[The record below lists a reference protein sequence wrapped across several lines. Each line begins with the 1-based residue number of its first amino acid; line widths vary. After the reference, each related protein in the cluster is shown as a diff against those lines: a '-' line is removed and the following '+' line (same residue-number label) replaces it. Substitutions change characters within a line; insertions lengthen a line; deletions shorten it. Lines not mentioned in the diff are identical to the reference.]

1 MKTLK
6 KGLLLLFAAMFCIA
20 GASAQKKSIAQKA
33 DDLFDQYRFYEA
45 AEQYEKAYEKIKDNK
60 AEKNRVYFQ
69 LAECY
74 RLMYEYDKAR
84 RIYERLA
91 NDGYQQSEP
100 MLYFYLAEMYRF
112 LAESHNYKQYLAK
125 SDEFYDKYLQVAP
138 GDSYA
143 VKRKASLIYA
153 SQLADAR
160 TRHEITKM
168 EDWCSDYNDWA
179 PRFYGDDTTKIV
191 FTTSR
196 YAEGDDVDKDPW
208 TNQAFSDLYTVFQ
221 DRNGNWNSLPEPWDK
236 TGRINTNVNEGE
248 ACFSPDGNTVYFS
261 RFDIV
266 DNETSHGRIYMA
278 TRKPEELDKKKGK
291 KTQSKNKK
299 QKHSNMTPWGM
310 AQNIAEAAA
319 ENSEVKPG
327 EWNEPTVIYLGDTAY
342 NYLYPAIS
350 SDGLTLYFSSDMPGG
365 FGDYDLWKATRKSV
379 ADDFG
384 RPVNLTSIVN
394 TRGKEVFPVLRNDSL
409 MYFSSDGHPGV
420 GGYDLFKSSLRAN
433 GKWTTPENL
442 GIPINSSHDE
452 MSIIFYPDATN
463 PTNIVERGY
472 FSSNRPFAD
481 LHNRQ
486 LANQS
491 KNQTPPINNDIFYFA
506 LPGLNYAIEG
516 TVRSE
521 KSMQLLEGVRIRMVG
536 SDGSQQETL
545 TNKKGFYR
553 FDSTQV
559 RRDVVYKMYLS
570 KKDYFSIEGSESTK
584 GYNTNKTLV
593 HDFRMDPVPNRPVV
607 LPEIRFDLART
618 ELKGEFMDSLMDL
631 YIVMDN
637 NPGIVVE
644 IRSHTDCQPYI
655 GLTNDTLSQ
664 RRAQTVVDYLVDRGI
679 ERERLV
685 AKGYA
690 DRVPRVLDE
699 DVVVTYNGK
708 QYPFYAGTEMTCD
721 YIATLDPERQQAA
734 HSLNRR
740 LEFLVLRNDYVSRRL
755 VENMASATPVAKQ
768 TEDGKVID
776 LVNRPVDDEADS
788 GEKPMIV
795 HDESVVPVTMVN
807 STRGEV
813 ACIVNGSQVPM
824 LIDERFV
831 EPVAISWEEAMNFL
845 YQGRITKDDFPR
857 RDLSFDAEGNI
868 IDKEIIIFKEMQIGE
883 QRKQNVEVV
892 VVKNVDYKFII
903 NRTGLRQFG
912 DYEFDKQRS
921 KLIFFDE

>member
-1 MKTLK
+1 
-6 KGLLLLFAAMFCIA
+6 
-20 GASAQKKSIAQKA
+20 
-33 DDLFDQYRFYEA
+33 
-45 AEQYEKAYEKIKDNK
+45 
-60 AEKNRVYFQ
+60 
-69 LAECY
+69 
-74 RLMYEYDKAR
+74 
-84 RIYERLA
+84 
-91 NDGYQQSEP
+91 
-100 MLYFYLAEMYRF
+100 
-112 LAESHNYKQYLAK
+112 
-125 SDEFYDKYLQVAP
+125 
-138 GDSYA
+138 
-143 VKRKASLIYA
+143 
-153 SQLADAR
+153 
-160 TRHEITKM
+160 
-168 EDWCSDYNDWA
+168 
-179 PRFYGDDTTKIV
+179 
-191 FTTSR
+191 
-196 YAEGDDVDKDPW
+196 
-208 TNQAFSDLYTVFQ
+208 
-221 DRNGNWNSLPEPWDK
+221 
-236 TGRINTNVNEGE
+236 
-248 ACFSPDGNTVYFS
+248 
-261 RFDIV
+261 
-266 DNETSHGRIYMA
+266 
-278 TRKPEELDKKKGK
+278 
-291 KTQSKNKK
+291 
-299 QKHSNMTPWGM
+299 
-310 AQNIAEAAA
+310 
-319 ENSEVKPG
+319 
-327 EWNEPTVIYLGDTAY
+327 
-342 NYLYPAIS
+342 
-350 SDGLTLYFSSDMPGG
+350 
-365 FGDYDLWKATRKSV
+365 
-379 ADDFG
+379 
-384 RPVNLTSIVN
+384 
-394 TRGKEVFPVLRNDSL
+394 
-409 MYFSSDGHPGV
+409 
-420 GGYDLFKSSLRAN
+420 
-433 GKWTTPENL
+433 
-442 GIPINSSHDE
+442 
-452 MSIIFYPDATN
+452 
-463 PTNIVERGY
+463 
-472 FSSNRPFAD
+472 
-481 LHNRQ
+481 
-486 LANQS
+486 
-491 KNQTPPINNDIFYFA
+491 
-506 LPGLNYAIEG
+506 LNYAIEG

-536 SDGSQQETL
+536 SDGSQQETV

-593 HDFRMDPVPNRPVV
+593 HDYRMDPVPARPVV

-776 LVNRPVDDEADS
+776 LVNRPVDDDTDN

-813 ACIVNGSQVPM
+813 ACIVNGSQVPL

-892 VVKNVDYKFII
+892 VVKKVDYKFII

>member
-1 MKTLK
+1 MKMLR
-6 KGLLLLFAAMFCIA
+6 KGLVLLISALFLAS
-20 GASAQKKSIAQKA
+20 GAYAQKNIAKKA
-33 DDLFDQYRFYEA
+33 DDLFDQYRFYDASKE
-45 AEQYEKAYEKIKDNK
+45 YEKAYEKIKDNK

-74 RLMYEYDKAR
+74 RLMYDYPRAE
-84 RIYERLA
+84 RIYKRLA
-91 NDGYQQSEP
+91 NDGYQNSERK
-100 MLYFYLAEMYRF
+100 LYFNLAEMCRF
-112 LAESHNYKQYLAK
+112 EEKF
-125 SDEFYDKYLQVAP
+125 DEADDYYQKYLEMEP
-138 GDSYA
+138 NDSYA
-143 VKRKASLIYA
+143 AKRKQSLIYA
-153 SQLADAR
+153 NQLSNDR

-168 EDWCSDYNDWA
+168 SDWCTDYNDWA
-179 PRFYGDDTTKIV
+179 PRFIGNDTTKLL
-191 FTTSR
+191 FTSSR
-196 YAEGDDVDKDPW
+196 FGEYALDSDPW
-208 TNQAFSDLYTVFQ
+208 TNQAYSELYYVFQ
-221 DRNGNWNSLPEPWDK
+221 DRNGNWNSTPELWDVSGK
-236 TGRINTNVNEGE
+236 INTDVNEGE
-248 ACFSPDGNTVYFS
+248 AVFSPDGNTIYFS
-261 RFDIV
+261 RCDIY
-266 DNETSHGRIYMA
+266 DNETQGCRIYMSTRTPA
-278 TRKPEELDKKKGK
+278 TIEKKGK
-291 KTQSKNKK
+291 GKKNAPAKNKK
-299 QKHSNMTPWGM
+299 SKKGKD
-310 AQNIAEAAA
+310 AA
-319 ENSEVKPG
+319 EEEAPETPKEELSPG
-327 EWNEPTVIYLGDTAY
+327 EWSTPIPLILGDTIY

-365 FGDYDLWKATRKSV
+365 FGDYDLWKATRKST

-394 TRGKEVFPVLRNDSL
+394 TRGREVFPMLRNDSL

-420 GGYDLFKSSLRAN
+420 GGYDLFKSSLQRN
-433 GKWTTPENL
+433 GKWTAPENL
-442 GIPINSSHDE
+442 GIPINSSYDE
-452 MSIIFYPDATN
+452 MSIVFYPEEVT
-463 PTNIVERGY
+463 PSNIVERGY
-472 FSSNRPFAD
+472 FSSNRPFD
-481 LHNRQ
+481 DPHNRQ
-486 LANQS
+486 LANQT
-491 KNQTPPINNDIFYFA
+491 KQQTPPINNDIFYFA

-521 KSMQLLEGVRIRMVG
+521 KSMQLLEGVRIKMVG
-536 SDGSQQETL
+536 SDGSQFETR
-545 TNKKGFYR
+545 TDKKGYYK

-584 GYNTNKTLV
+584 GYTTNKTLV
-593 HDFRMDPVPNRPVV
+593 HDFRMDPVPMRPVI

-637 NPGIVVE
+637 NPNIVVE

-664 RRAQTVVDYLVDRGI
+664 RRAQTVVDYLVSRGI
-679 ERERLV
+679 ERDRLV

-708 QYPFYAGTEMTCD
+708 KYPFSAGSVMECD

-740 LEFLVLRNDYVSRRL
+740 LEFLVLRTDYVSRRL
-755 VENMASATPVAKQ
+755 VENIAATTPVAQQ

-776 LVNRPVDDEADS
+776 LVNRPVDDDLDER
-788 GEKPMIV
+788 KPIIV
-795 HDESVVPVTMVN
+795 HDESVVDVTMVN
-807 STRGEV
+807 STRGEIT
-813 ACIVNGSQVPM
+813 CIVNGSQLPM
-824 LIDERFV
+824 LIDERFI

-868 IDKEIIIFKEMQIGE
+868 IDKEIVIFKEMQIGD
-883 QRKQNVEVV
+883 QRRKNVEVV

-912 DYEFDKQRS
+912 EYEFDKQRA

>member
-1 MKTLK
+1 MKMLR
-6 KGLLLLFAAMFCIA
+6 KGLVLLISALFLAS
-20 GASAQKKSIAQKA
+20 GAYAQKNIAKKA
-33 DDLFDQYRFYEA
+33 DDLFDQYRFYDASKE
-45 AEQYEKAYEKIKDNK
+45 YEKAYEKIKDNK

-74 RLMYEYDKAR
+74 RLMYDYPRAE
-84 RIYERLA
+84 RIYKRLA
-91 NDGYQQSEP
+91 NDGYQNSERK
-100 MLYFYLAEMYRF
+100 LYFYLAEMCRF
-112 LAESHNYKQYLAK
+112 EDKF
-125 SDEFYDKYLQVAP
+125 DEADDFYQKYLEMEP
-138 GDSYA
+138 NDSYA
-143 VKRKASLIYA
+143 AKRKQSLIYA
-153 SQLADAR
+153 NQLSNDR

-168 EDWCSDYNDWA
+168 SDWCTDYNDWA
-179 PRFYGDDTTKIV
+179 PRFLGNDTTKII
-191 FTTSR
+191 FTSSR
-196 YAEGDDVDKDPW
+196 FSDGSTDNDPW
-208 TNQAFSDLYTVFQ
+208 TNQAFSDLYFVFQ
-221 DRNGNWNSLPEPWDK
+221 DRNGNWNSTPELWDK
-236 TGRINTNVNEGE
+236 SGKINTAVNEGE
-248 ACFSPDGNTVYFS
+248 ASFSPDGNTIYFS
-261 RFDIV
+261 RCDV
-266 DNETSHGRIYMA
+266 RENATQGCRIYMA
-278 TRKPEELDKKKGK
+278 SKTPATIEKKGKKKNSAPAKKKKTTKKKGK
-291 KTQSKNKK
+291 KGEAEFEEEETEAPKK
-299 QKHSNMTPWGM
+299 EL
-310 AQNIAEAAA
+310 A
-319 ENSEVKPG
+319 PG
-327 EWNEPTVIYLGDTAY
+327 EWSEPIPLILGDTAY

-365 FGDYDLWKATRKSV
+365 FGDYDLWKATRKST

-384 RPVNLTSIVN
+384 RPVNLTSIIN
-394 TRGKEVFPVLRNDSL
+394 TRGREVFPLLRNDSL
-409 MYFSSDGHPGV
+409 LYFSSDGHPGV
-420 GGYDLFKSSLRAN
+420 GGYDLFKSRMQRN
-433 GKWTTPENL
+433 GKWTQPENL
-442 GIPINSSHDE
+442 GIPINSSYDE
-452 MSIIFYPDATN
+452 MSIVFCPEDITPS
-463 PTNIVERGY
+463 NIVERGY
-472 FSSNRPFAD
+472 FSSNRPFD
-481 LHNRQ
+481 DPHNRQ
-486 LANQS
+486 LANQT
-491 KNQTPPINNDIFYFA
+491 KQQTPPINNDIFYFA

-521 KSMQLLEGVRIRMVG
+521 KSMQLLEGVRIKMVG
-536 SDGSQQETL
+536 SDGSQFETR
-545 TNKKGFYR
+545 TDKKGYYK

-584 GYNTNKTLV
+584 GYTTNKTLV
-593 HDFRMDPVPNRPVV
+593 HDFRMDPVPMRPVI

-637 NPGIVVE
+637 NPNIVVE

-664 RRAQTVVDYLVDRGI
+664 RRAQTVVDYLVSRGI
-679 ERERLV
+679 ERDRLV

-708 QYPFYAGTEMTCD
+708 KYPFSAGSVMECD

-740 LEFLVLRNDYVSRRL
+740 LEFLVLRTDYVSRRL
-755 VENMASATPVAKQ
+755 VENIAATTPVAQQ

-776 LVNRPVDDEADS
+776 LVNRPVDDDLDER
-788 GEKPMIV
+788 KPIIV
-795 HDESVVPVTMVN
+795 HDESVVDVTMVN
-807 STRGEV
+807 STRGEIT
-813 ACIVNGSQVPM
+813 CIVNGSQLPM
-824 LIDERFV
+824 LIDERFI

-868 IDKEIIIFKEMQIGE
+868 IDKEIVIFKEMQIGD
-883 QRKQNVEVV
+883 QRRKNVEVV

-912 DYEFDKQRS
+912 EYEFDKQRA

>member
-1 MKTLK
+1 MKMLR
-6 KGLLLLFAAMFCIA
+6 KGLVLLISALFLAS
-20 GASAQKKSIAQKA
+20 GAYAQKNIAKKA
-33 DDLFDQYRFYEA
+33 DDLFDQYRFYDASKE
-45 AEQYEKAYEKIKDNK
+45 YEKAYEKIKDNK

-74 RLMYEYDKAR
+74 RLMYDYPRAE
-84 RIYERLA
+84 RIYKRLA
-91 NDGYQQSEP
+91 NDGYQNSERK
-100 MLYFYLAEMYRF
+100 LYFYLAEMCRF
-112 LAESHNYKQYLAK
+112 EDKF
-125 SDEFYDKYLQVAP
+125 DEADDFYQKYLEMEP
-138 GDSYA
+138 NDSYA
-143 VKRKASLIYA
+143 AKRKQSLIYA
-153 SQLADAR
+153 NQLSNDR

-168 EDWCSDYNDWA
+168 SDWCTDYNDWA
-179 PRFYGDDTTKIV
+179 PRFLGNDTTKII
-191 FTTSR
+191 FTSSR
-196 YAEGDDVDKDPW
+196 FSDGSTDNDPW
-208 TNQAFSDLYTVFQ
+208 TNQAFSDLYFVFQ
-221 DRNGNWNSLPEPWDK
+221 DRNGNWNSTPELWDK
-236 TGRINTNVNEGE
+236 SGKINTAVNEGE
-248 ACFSPDGNTVYFS
+248 ASFSPDGNTIYFS
-261 RFDIV
+261 RCDV
-266 DNETSHGRIYMA
+266 RENATQGCRIYMA
-278 TRKPEELDKKKGK
+278 SKTPATIEKKGKKKNSAPAKKKKTTKKKGK
-291 KTQSKNKK
+291 KGEAESEEEETEAPKK
-299 QKHSNMTPWGM
+299 EL
-310 AQNIAEAAA
+310 A
-319 ENSEVKPG
+319 PG
-327 EWNEPTVIYLGDTAY
+327 EWSEPIPLILGDTAY

-365 FGDYDLWKATRKSV
+365 FGDYDLWKATRKST

-384 RPVNLTSIVN
+384 RPVNLTSIIN
-394 TRGKEVFPVLRNDSL
+394 TRGREVFPLLRNDSL
-409 MYFSSDGHPGV
+409 LYFSSDGHPGV
-420 GGYDLFKSSLRAN
+420 GGYDLFKSRMQRN
-433 GKWTTPENL
+433 GKWTQPENL
-442 GIPINSSHDE
+442 GIPINSSYDE
-452 MSIIFYPDATN
+452 MSIVFCPEDITPS
-463 PTNIVERGY
+463 NIVERGY
-472 FSSNRPFAD
+472 FSSNRPFD
-481 LHNRQ
+481 DPHNRQ
-486 LANQS
+486 LANQT
-491 KNQTPPINNDIFYFA
+491 KQQTPPINNDIFYFA

-521 KSMQLLEGVRIRMVG
+521 KSMQLLEGVRIKMVG
-536 SDGSQQETL
+536 SDGSQFETR
-545 TNKKGFYR
+545 TDKKGYYK

-584 GYNTNKTLV
+584 GYTTNKTLV
-593 HDFRMDPVPNRPVV
+593 HDFRMDPVPMRPVI

-637 NPGIVVE
+637 NPNIVVE

-664 RRAQTVVDYLVDRGI
+664 RRAQTVVDYLVSRGI
-679 ERERLV
+679 ERDRLV

-708 QYPFYAGTEMTCD
+708 KYPFSAGSVMECD

-740 LEFLVLRNDYVSRRL
+740 LEFLVLRTDYVSRRL
-755 VENMASATPVAKQ
+755 VENIAATTPVAQQ

-776 LVNRPVDDEADS
+776 LVNRPVDDDLDER
-788 GEKPMIV
+788 KPIIV
-795 HDESVVPVTMVN
+795 HDESVVDVTMVN
-807 STRGEV
+807 STRGEIT
-813 ACIVNGSQVPM
+813 CIVNGSQLPM
-824 LIDERFV
+824 LIDERFI

-868 IDKEIIIFKEMQIGE
+868 IDKEIVIFKEMQIGD
-883 QRKQNVEVV
+883 QRRKNVEVV

-912 DYEFDKQRS
+912 EYEFDKQRA

>member
-1 MKTLK
+1 MKMLR
-6 KGLLLLFAAMFCIA
+6 KGLVLLISALFLAS
-20 GASAQKKSIAQKA
+20 GAYAQKNIAKKA
-33 DDLFDQYRFYEA
+33 DDLFDQYRFYDASKE
-45 AEQYEKAYEKIKDNK
+45 YEKAYEKIKDNK

-74 RLMYEYDKAR
+74 RLMYDYPRAE
-84 RIYERLA
+84 RIYKRLA
-91 NDGYQQSEP
+91 NDGYQNSERK
-100 MLYFYLAEMYRF
+100 LYFNLAEMCRF
-112 LAESHNYKQYLAK
+112 EEKF
-125 SDEFYDKYLQVAP
+125 DEADDYYQKYLEMEP
-138 GDSYA
+138 NDSYA
-143 VKRKASLIYA
+143 AKRKQSLIYA
-153 SQLADAR
+153 NQLSNDR

-168 EDWCSDYNDWA
+168 SDWCTDYNDWA
-179 PRFYGDDTTKIV
+179 PRFIGNDTTKLL
-191 FTTSR
+191 FTSSR
-196 YAEGDDVDKDPW
+196 FGEYALDSDPW
-208 TNQAFSDLYTVFQ
+208 TNQAYSELYYVFQ
-221 DRNGNWNSLPEPWDK
+221 DRNGNWNSTPELWDVSGK
-236 TGRINTNVNEGE
+236 INTDVNEGE
-248 ACFSPDGNTVYFS
+248 AVFSPDGNTIYFS
-261 RFDIV
+261 RCDIY
-266 DNETSHGRIYMA
+266 DNETQGCRIYMSTRTPA
-278 TRKPEELDKKKGK
+278 TIDKKGKGKKSTPAKGKKKTKKGK
-291 KTQSKNKK
+291 KGNEADEEQE
-299 QKHSNMTPWGM
+299 
-310 AQNIAEAAA
+310 AEEPQPKETA
-319 ENSEVKPG
+319 PG
-327 EWNEPTVIYLGDTAY
+327 EWSDPIPLILGDTTY

-365 FGDYDLWKATRKSV
+365 FGDYDLWKATRKST

-394 TRGKEVFPVLRNDSL
+394 TRGREVFPMLRNDSL

-420 GGYDLFKSSLRAN
+420 GGYDLFKSSLQRN
-433 GKWTTPENL
+433 GKWTAPENL
-442 GIPINSSHDE
+442 GIPINSSYDE
-452 MSIIFYPDATN
+452 MSIVFYPEEVT
-463 PTNIVERGY
+463 PSNIVERGY
-472 FSSNRPFAD
+472 FSSNRPFD
-481 LHNRQ
+481 DPHNRQ
-486 LANQS
+486 LANQT
-491 KNQTPPINNDIFYFA
+491 KQQTPPINNDIFYFA

-521 KSMQLLEGVRIRMVG
+521 KSMQLLEGVRIKMVG
-536 SDGSQQETL
+536 SDGSQFETR
-545 TNKKGFYR
+545 TDKKGYYK

-584 GYNTNKTLV
+584 GYTTNKTLV
-593 HDFRMDPVPNRPVV
+593 HDFRMDPVPMRPVI

-637 NPGIVVE
+637 NPNIVVE

-664 RRAQTVVDYLVDRGI
+664 RRAQTVVDYLVSRGI
-679 ERERLV
+679 ERDRLV

-708 QYPFYAGTEMTCD
+708 KYPFSAGSVMECD

-740 LEFLVLRNDYVSRRL
+740 LEFLVLRTDYVSRRL
-755 VENMASATPVAKQ
+755 VENIAATTPVAQQ

-776 LVNRPVDDEADS
+776 LVNRPVDDDLDER
-788 GEKPMIV
+788 KPIIV
-795 HDESVVPVTMVN
+795 HDESVVDVTMVN
-807 STRGEV
+807 STRGEIT
-813 ACIVNGSQVPM
+813 CIVNGSQLPM
-824 LIDERFV
+824 LIDERFI

-868 IDKEIIIFKEMQIGE
+868 IDKEIVIFKEMQIGD
-883 QRKQNVEVV
+883 QRRKNVEVV

-912 DYEFDKQRS
+912 EYEFDKQRA